1 MWVLVSTT
9 ETVLEEELTTYAR
22 GPDGSA
28 GSEVELSINAGIPI
42 PPKRPLA
49 AEPFRAETEL
59 LCASHPA
66 ARNPDTTVSRI
77 ALLIFP
83 VRSDVSV
90 SIFLFIAVLLAR

>member
-1 MWVLVSTT
+1 MKATALLALLLGHSVLATDS
-9 ETVLEEELTTYAR
+9 
-22 GPDGSA
+22 PD
-28 GSEVELSINAGIPI
+28 VRRTNY
-42 PPKRPLA
+42 
-49 AEPFRAETEL
+49 FRAETEL